1 MLLLAV
7 AYTASRPPEV
17 QKPLFDT
24 ATTEKSEPF
33 ASCEDGA
40 SNFNTPERKGSLGG
54 SEDAFLNSISV
65 IP

>member
-1 MLLLAV
+1 L
-7 AYTASRPPEV
+7 EV
-17 QKPLFDT
+17 QKPLYDT

-54 SEDAFLNSISV
+54 SEDAFLDNLSV
-65 IP
+65 IS